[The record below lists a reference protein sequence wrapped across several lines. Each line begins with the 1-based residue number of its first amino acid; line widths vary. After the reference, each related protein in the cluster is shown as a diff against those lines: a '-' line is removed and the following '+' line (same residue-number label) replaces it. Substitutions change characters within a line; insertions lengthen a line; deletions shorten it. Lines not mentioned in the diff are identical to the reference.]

1 MHDLLPKGEELRR
14 AIRWISDRLQDQP
27 DLPWRPLV
35 QEAVF
40 KFNLSPRES
49 ELLFD
54 FFYQRAAG
62 QGS

>member
-27 DLPWRPLV
+27 DLAWRPLV
-35 QEAVF
+35 QDAVF

-54 FFYQRAAG
+54 FFRQRAAG
-62 QGS
+62 EES